1 MTAHQIKHRFTD
13 AVLFECDVPDDMT
26 SELHTRFVLEKA
38 VESDANLSGANLR
51 GANLRGANLRDANLR
66 DANLSGANLRDANLR
81 DANLSG
87 ANLSD
92 ANLYYANLSDA
103 NLSGANLSG
112 ASLSGA
118 SLSGANLSGASLSG
132 ANLSG
137 ANLSGASLSGAS
149 LSGAKW
155 RNGIVISKAPLQ
167 LYGLTWMVTVLDE
180 HIQIGCQLH
189 KTTEWAGFSDASIAA
204 MDARSALRFW
214 RTNKAAILALAAAHQ
229 TQEEY

>member
-1 MTAHQIKHRFTD
+1 MTKHQIKHRFTD

-51 GANLRGANLRDANLR
+51 YANLRYAD
-66 DANLSGANLRDANLR
+66 LSGAD
-81 DANLSG
+81 
-87 ANLSD
+87 
-92 ANLYYANLSDA
+92 
-103 NLSGANLSG
+103 
-112 ASLSGA
+112 
-118 SLSGANLSGASLSG
+118 LSG

-137 ANLSGASLSGAS
+137 ANLRYANLSAAILSDANLYCANLYCANLSGAN
-149 LSGAKW
+149 LSYAKW

-167 LYGLTWMVTVLDE
+167 LYGLNWMVTVLDE

-204 MDARSALRFW
+204 MDGRSALRFW

-229 TQEEY
+229 TQEESND

>member
-1 MTAHQIKHRFTD
+1 MTKHQIKHCFTD

-38 VESDANLSGANLR
+38 VESDAVLRYADLSDANLGGANLG
-51 GANLRGANLRDANLR
+51 GANLIGANLGG
-66 DANLSGANLRDANLR
+66 ANLSG
-81 DANLSG
+81 ANLSG

-92 ANLYYANLSDA
+92 ANLGYAYLRYAD
-103 NLSGANLSG
+103 LSGANLSD
-112 ASLSGA
+112 
-118 SLSGANLSGASLSG
+118 
-132 ANLSG
+132 
-137 ANLSGASLSGAS
+137 
-149 LSGAKW
+149 AKW

-167 LYGLTWMVTVLDE
+167 LYGLNWMVTVLDE

-189 KTTEWAGFSDASIAA
+189 KTTEWAGFSDAAIAE
-204 MDARSALRFW
+204 MDGRNALRFW

>member
-1 MTAHQIKHRFTD
+1 MTDEKLAHMRSACAGCCAMTKHQIKHRFTD

-38 VESDANLSGANLR
+38 VESDAVLRYADLSDANLGGANLI
-51 GANLRGANLRDANLR
+51 GANLG
-66 DANLSGANLRDANLR
+66 G
-81 DANLSG
+81 ANLSG

-92 ANLYYANLSDA
+92 ANLGYAYLRYAD
-103 NLSGANLSG
+103 LSGANLSD
-112 ASLSGA
+112 
-118 SLSGANLSGASLSG
+118 
-132 ANLSG
+132 
-137 ANLSGASLSGAS
+137 
-149 LSGAKW
+149 AKW

-167 LYGLTWMVTVLDE
+167 LYGLNWMVTVLDE

-189 KTTEWAGFSDASIAA
+189 KTTEWAGFSDAAIAE
-204 MDARSALRFW
+204 MDGRNALRFW

>member
-1 MTAHQIKHRFTD
+1 MTKHQIKHRFTD

-38 VESDANLSGANLR
+38 VESDADLS
-51 GANLRGANLRDANLR
+51 
-66 DANLSGANLRDANLR
+66 DANLSGANLRYAD
-81 DANLSG
+81 LSG
-87 ANLSD
+87 
-92 ANLYYANLSDA
+92 ANLSDA

-112 ASLSGA
+112 A
-118 SLSGANLSGASLSG
+118 NLYC

-137 ANLSGASLSGAS
+137 ANLSY
-149 LSGAKW
+149 AKW

-167 LYGLTWMVTVLDE
+167 LYGLNWMVTVLDE
-180 HIQIGCQLH
+180 YIQIGCQLH

-204 MDARSALRFW
+204 MDGRSALRFW

-229 TQEEY
+229 TQEESND